1 MGSMDKSKTFFG
13 IYVYEDEK
21 GNLRIQADHYGP
33 GMNSYTLGMELLGRV
48 LECELHNPE
57 KVKVEPLAYLPRPQ

>member
-1 MGSMDKSKTFFG
+1 
-13 IYVYEDEK
+13 
-21 GNLRIQADHYGP
+21 
-33 GMNSYTLGMELLGRV
+33 MNSYTLGMELLGRV

>member
-1 MGSMDKSKTFFG
+1 MGSMNKAPTFFG
-13 IYVYEDEK
+13 IYIYEDEK
-21 GNLRIQADHYGP
+21 GNLRVLSDHYGP